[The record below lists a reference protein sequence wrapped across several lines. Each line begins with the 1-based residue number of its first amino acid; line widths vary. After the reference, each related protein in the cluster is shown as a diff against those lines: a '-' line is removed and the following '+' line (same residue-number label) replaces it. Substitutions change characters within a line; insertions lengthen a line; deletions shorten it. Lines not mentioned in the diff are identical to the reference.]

1 MDNNVA
7 ECGTEWTE
15 NSEHSVWHR
24 GLNPPCTARP
34 CLATDTL
41 HTGKLAGLESQIA
54 LLWYEQT
61 TSNSCY
67 DVQTLPKSKWILMN
81 KWRALKESSF
91 NVVTSGNELMTILV
105 CHSGWCVV
113 RRRGVLSDWRP
124 PCAHHWAR
132 DTRRPET
139 RILSVWALN
148 PTQQHYVSWLNRHYM
163 SWRHGRKHLKHD
175 LRDKIMKKCF
185 LLYTK
190 F

>member
-34 CLATDTL
+34 WLATDTL
-41 HTGKLAGLESQIA
+41 HTGKLAGLESQSAVI
-54 LLWYEQT
+54 WYKLIT
-61 TSNSCY
+61 RNSCY
-67 DVQTLPKSKWILMN
+67 DGVKTLHKSKWILMDN
-81 KWRALKESSF
+81 DLLLMEDSFF

-148 PTQQHYVSWLNRHYM
+148 PTQQHYALWLNGHYM
-163 SWRHGRKHLKHD
+163 PWTHWRRHLKDD
-175 LRDKIMKKCF
+175 LRDTKC
-185 LLYTK
+185 
-190 F
+190 